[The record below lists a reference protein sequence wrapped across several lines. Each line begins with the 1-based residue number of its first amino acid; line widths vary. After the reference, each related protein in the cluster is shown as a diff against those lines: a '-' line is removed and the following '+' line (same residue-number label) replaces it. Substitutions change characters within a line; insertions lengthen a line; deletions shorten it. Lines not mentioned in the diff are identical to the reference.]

1 MNRGRQQEVRYETV
15 QGSRQHNPNVV
26 GWVIMK
32 VVFWPIVIV
41 RVVII
46 AAVFGLWV
54 INGPRVGWLVWSSI
68 PRVESA
74 PDKNRTPLKRRTL
87 QEVLDDI
94 DDVRARIRGQMQ

>member
-1 MNRGRQQEVRYETV
+1 MIRGRQQEVRDETV
-15 QGSRQHNPNVV
+15 QGSHQHNANVV
-26 GWVIMK
+26 GWVIVK

-54 INGPRVGWLVWSSI
+54 INGPRVGWLVWSNI
-68 PRVESA
+68 PRVEPA
-74 PDKNRTPLKRRTL
+74 PDKNRTPMKCRTL